1 MNFSQYIKNIR
12 LKTIDE
18 VYIPIDTIKCQYNF
32 DKYKYWF
39 QACGLSLAIKNGPYW
54 ECLMYKKLD
63 KYKELFKLYGRSDT
77 WVTNNILK
85 FQKLYEDI
93 SLHGFNEKKGLPIVL
108 NKPIVPHRH
117 NCSLECY
124 EGHRR
129 LSICLYLGRK
139 QKVRLCE
146 IV

>member
-1 MNFSQYIKNIR
+1 MNFSQYIKKLK

-18 VYIPIDTIKCQYNF
+18 VYIPIDTIKCQCNS
-32 DKYKYWF
+32 DRYKYWVE
-39 QACGLSLAIKNGPYW
+39 ACGSSLDIKNGPYW
-54 ECLMYKKLD
+54 EYLMYKKLD
-63 KYKELFKLYGRSDT
+63 KYKALFRLYGRSEL

-108 NKPIVPHRH
+108 NKPVIPSDH
-117 NCSLECY
+117 NCGYEVW